1 MITDESVLTDLGP
14 RLFPLYVLFG
24 TPTDA
29 WDIESD
35 RTQRV
40 LAVPGLSS
48 SRIRCSST
56 GCVPTRCGAGSS
68 TRAASC

>member
-40 LAVPGLSS
+40 LA
-48 SRIRCSST
+48 ST
-56 GCVPTRCGAGSS
+56 WSGCV
-68 TRAASC
+68 ASNGTA